1 MDSFVALLR
10 AVNVGGTGKLP
21 MSELKAMCEQ
31 LGFTSVRTYIASGNV
46 VFTSGAAAARVRA
59 ALEARLLA
67 HAGKSIAVVLR
78 TAAEISAVRD
88 ANPFPDAPAKHT
100 YVLFLQRRPARRAL
114 RVAGQAD
121 ERVCFGKKEIFVHY
135 PRGMGCSRLRIAAAS
150 EGTARNMT
158 TVAKLAQLAAAQH

>member
-1 MDSFVALLR
+1 MPRYVALLR
-10 AVNVGGTGKLP
+10 AVNVGGAGRLAMATLRALC
-21 MSELKAMCEQ
+21 SEA
-31 LGFTSVRTYIASGNV
+31 GFRDVTTYIASGNV

-78 TAAEISAVRD
+78 TAAEMAAVRD
-88 ANPFPDAPAKHT
+88 ANPFRDAPAKHT

-135 PRGMGCSRLRIAAAS
+135 PRGMGRSRLRIAAAS